1 MGGKAVVAAAAA
13 VIVIIIIVLA
23 IVLWP
28 TSGPSGC
35 GLGQTL
41 SALRYLAG
49 RSYNASLI
57 TGPHACGVLLV
68 GNLPNGT
75 FYVAENRLYY
85 IEQGN
90 YVVAYQPGSR
100 QYWGS
105 LPYSWG
111 VVQLMPPDFWING
124 AVLANSTTLQYT
136 GGNLTVA
143 LVGSFTEYGGTF
155 MDKPADGF
163 TVIMFVSPPSS
174 PINMTANYSLRAINV
189 GMQGWQYAITGYI
202 YYPYSLTPYIVV
214 QWEPNWNYGRNAW
227 TTGEFNV
234 WVVHPMPNGTV
245 AVSNV
250 SLLVGGGGNG
260 FIPEVSPGDL
270 IFMEVT
276 YDGQDNTVY
285 ATVIDLNTSSEI
297 SLALPLYHNFTAPA
311 NGHYWVEVNAGSGAD
326 MANWAILYLAV
337 LNNAYVRVVGS

>member
-1 MGGKAVVAAAAA
+1 MRGKVAIAAAAL
-13 VIVIIIIVLA
+13 VIIVIIVL
-23 IVLWP
+23 VLMFWP
-28 TSGPSGC
+28 TSGSTGC

-41 SALRYLAG
+41 SALSYLAG
-49 RSYNASLI
+49 RSYNVSLV

-85 IEQGN
+85 IEQGD
-90 YVVAYQPGSR
+90 YVVAYPPGSR

-111 VVQLMPPDFWING
+111 VVQLMPPDFWSSA
-124 AVLANSTTLQYT
+124 AVLANATTLQYT

-163 TVIMFVSPPSS
+163 TVIMFVSPPSR

-189 GMQGWQYAITGYI
+189 GQHVITGYI
-202 YYPYSLTPYIVV
+202 YYPYSRTPYIVV
-214 QWEPNWNYGRNAW
+214 QWEPDWNYARNSW
-227 TTGEFNV
+227 TTGEFNA

-245 AVSNV
+245 AVNNV
-250 SLLVGGGGNG
+250 TLLVGGGGEG

-270 IFMEVT
+270 IFVEVT

-297 SLALPLYHNFTAPA
+297 SLALPLYHNFTVPA
-311 NGHYWVEVNAGSGAD
+311 NGYYWVEVNAGSGAD
-326 MANWAILYLAV
+326 TANWAVLYLAV
-337 LNNAYVRVVGS
+337 LNNAYVRVVRS